1 MKLIIQI
8 PCWNEAAIISQT
20 IAALP
25 RRIAG
30 IDELQIQVIDDGSQ
44 DATAALAHAAGADE
58 VIRLPRHMGL
68 AKAFCAGVECA
79 LRRGADIVVNIDA
92 DLQYPPHQIP
102 ALIAPILQGEADL
115 VIGNRLDQKPAPFPP
130 LKMALQRLG
139 SLVLRIASGAPV
151 ADAASGFRAFNREAL
166 QTIFLH
172 GSFSYTMESLMIAGM
187 RHLRVHNVTI
197 VSNSNTRSSRLFRSI
212 PHYLISSA
220 TTIVRAYLMYHP
232 LRFFAGTGLLFL
244 GAALVL
250 GLRYLLY
257 LLLGQGGGHVQS
269 LILLAILAL
278 MGFQCIILGLLADVV
293 AANRR
298 LLEESRIKHLTLQ
311 PSTPCQEP
319 SA

>member
-8 PCWNEAAIISQT
+8 PCWNEAGIITQT
-20 IAALP
+20 INALP
-25 RRIAG
+25 RGVAG
-30 IDELQIQVIDDGSQ
+30 IDELQIVVIDDGSQ
-44 DATAALAHAAGADE
+44 DATAALAQAAGADE

-79 LRRGADIVVNIDA
+79 LRRGADILVNIDA

-102 ALIAPILQGEADL
+102 DLIAPILKGQADL
-115 VIGNRLDQKPAPFPP
+115 VIGNRLAQTPPPFPP

-151 ADAASGFRAFNREAL
+151 ADAASGFRALNREAL

-187 RHLRVHNVTI
+187 RHLRVDNVPIIT
-197 VSNSNTRSSRLFRSI
+197 NSNTRTSRLFRSI
-212 PHYLISSA
+212 PHYLLSSA
-220 TTIVRAYLMYHP
+220 TTILRAYLMYHP
-232 LRFFAGTGLLFL
+232 LRFFVGTGVLFL
-244 GAALVL
+244 SGALGL

-278 MGFQCIILGLLADVV
+278 MGFQCIIFGLLADVV

-298 LLEESRIKHLTLQ
+298 LLEEARIKHLTMAQ
-311 PSTPCQEP
+311 PSPCTEPTP
-319 SA
+319 